1 MRLGSTLM
9 FLVAVVLA
17 VMAGLLAN
25 TWLEQQR
32 RLGQPVLT
40 QNEIKTGQIV
50 IATQQ
55 LRFGAELAPANL
67 REIAWPTAAIPAG
80 AFTSKAELLKAGE
93 RRLVLSAIEI
103 GRASCRERVCS
114 TV

>member
-80 AFTSKAELLKAGE
+80 AFTSKAELLKPASG
-93 RRLVLSAIEI
+93 
-103 GRASCRERVCS
+103 ASCCQRSRPTS
-114 TV
+114 PS